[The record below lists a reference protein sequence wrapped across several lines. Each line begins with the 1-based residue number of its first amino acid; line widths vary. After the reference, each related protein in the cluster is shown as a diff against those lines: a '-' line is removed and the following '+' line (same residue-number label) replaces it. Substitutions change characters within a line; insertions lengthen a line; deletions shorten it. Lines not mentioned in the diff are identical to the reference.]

1 MAEIVI
7 TVSLPPS
14 RGRADDGGV
23 TSRRV
28 LFTIFPGFQI
38 LDLTGPHEV
47 FVQARRHTGELTV
60 QTVAAGPGPVASSG
74 GLEIRPD
81 LTIAQVTG
89 GDDDP
94 DGPVDTLFAVGGD
107 GVYAACDDARLVGW
121 FAAASARARR
131 IASVCSG
138 AFLLGEAGLLDG
150 RRAVTHWSRCPDL
163 VRRFPRA
170 EVDPDPIF
178 VRDGAVWTSA
188 GITAGIDLALA
199 MVEEDFGAPV
209 ARAVARQLVM
219 FVQRP
224 GGQAQFS
231 AQLAAQRPDR
241 EPLREVQGWIA
252 DHLAD
257 DLCVAAL
264 AGRAGMSERHFTRVF
279 REATG
284 STPAAYVEAV
294 RVEAACRLLE
304 SSAQTVHAVARAC
317 GFASA
322 ETLHRSFKRIVQVTP
337 GEYRERFSGR
347 YSAA

>member
-1 MAEIVI
+1 M
-7 TVSLPPS
+7 
-14 RGRADDGGV
+14 DGV
-23 TSRRV
+23 TSTRRI

-47 FVQARRHTGELTV
+47 FVQAAKLTGRIVV
-60 QTVAAGPGPVASSG
+60 QTVAAAPGPVASSG
-74 GLEIRPD
+74 GLEVRPD
-81 LTIAQVTG
+81 LTIEQATG
-89 GDDDP
+89 AADDP
-94 DGPVDTLFAVGGD
+94 HGPIDTLVAVGGV
-107 GVYAACDDARLVGW
+107 GVREACADARLVAW
-121 FAAASARARR
+121 FAAASGRARR
-131 IASVCSG
+131 TASVCSG
-138 AFLLGEAGLLDG
+138 SFLLGQAGLLDG
-150 RRAVTHWSRCPDL
+150 RRAVTHWSSCADL
-163 VRRFPRA
+163 ARRFPRV

-188 GITAGIDLALA
+188 GVTTGIDLALA
-199 MVEEDFGAPV
+199 LVEEDFGAAV
-209 ARAVARQLVM
+209 TRAIARQLVV

-241 EPLREVQGWIA
+241 APLREMQGWIA

-257 DLCVAAL
+257 DLCVGAL
-264 AGRAGMSERHFTRVF
+264 AARAGMSERHFTRVF
-279 REATG
+279 TAATG

-294 RVEAACRLLE
+294 RVEAARRLLE
-304 SSAQTVHAVARAC
+304 STAQTVHSVARAC

-322 ETLHRSFKRIVQVTP
+322 ETLHRSFKRVVRVTP